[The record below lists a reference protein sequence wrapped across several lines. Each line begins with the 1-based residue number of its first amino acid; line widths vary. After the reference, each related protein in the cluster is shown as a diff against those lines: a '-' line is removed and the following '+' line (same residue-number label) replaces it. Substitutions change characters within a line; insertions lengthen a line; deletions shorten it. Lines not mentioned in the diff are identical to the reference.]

1 MEIHQY
7 NLSSIGGNYLSIVI
21 AVTNQKGGVGKTTTS
36 GAVLASLALRGAKV
50 LGIDLDP
57 QGSLGFC
64 MGLNIEDC
72 ATIFH
77 VMKGTVP
84 VTEAIVETKCGDVI
98 PSNILLSQAELE
110 FSEVGREFILKKIL
124 DQVAEFYDVIVIDT
138 PPALNILTVNAYVA
152 AESLIIPMCPDILS
166 LLGVSQIR
174 ETIETVQSAYNPD
187 LKVLGILLNMFNP
200 RYNLNQEVL
209 EMADSIATQLNS
221 HVFYAKISSS
231 VKVAEAPA
239 HGESVLTYAPRT
251 KPAEDFQSFVDE
263 ILGDRFPRRG

>member
-1 MEIHQY
+1 MSTI
-7 NLSSIGGNYLSIVI
+7 I

-36 GAVLASLALRGAKV
+36 GAVLASLALRGARV
-50 LGIDLDP
+50 LGVDLDP

-72 ATIFH
+72 ATIFD
-77 VMKGTVP
+77 VMKGDIP
-84 VTEAIVETKCGDVI
+84 VTQAIVETKCGDVI
-98 PSNILLSQAELE
+98 PSNILLSRAELE
-110 FSEVGREFILKKIL
+110 FMGSKREFILKNIL
-124 DQVAEFYDVIVIDT
+124 DEVACFYDVVVIDT

-152 AESLIIPMCPDILS
+152 SDSLIIPMSPDILS

-174 ETIETVQSAYNPD
+174 ETIESVQQTYNPD
-187 LKVLGILLNMFNP
+187 LKVLGVLLNMFNS

-209 EMADSIATQLNS
+209 EMADSIAKQLES
-221 HVFYAKISSS
+221 KVFYAKISSS

-263 ILGDRFPRRG
+263 IFGTQFPRRG

>member
-1 MEIHQY
+1 MSTI
-7 NLSSIGGNYLSIVI
+7 I

-36 GAVLASLALRGAKV
+36 GAVLASLALRGARV
-50 LGIDLDP
+50 LGVDLDP

-72 ATIFH
+72 ATIFD
-77 VMKGTVP
+77 VMKGTTP
-84 VTEAIVETKCGDVI
+84 VTEAIVETSCGDVI
-98 PSNILLSQAELE
+98 PSNILLSRAELE
-110 FSEVGREFILKKIL
+110 FSETGREFIIKNIL
-124 DQVAEFYDVIVIDT
+124 DQVAGFYDVVVIDT

-152 AESLIIPMCPDILS
+152 SDSLIIPMSPDILS

-174 ETIETVQSAYNPD
+174 ETIEAVQRAYNPN
-187 LKVLGILLNMFNP
+187 LRVLGILLNMFNA

-209 EMADSIATQLNS
+209 EMADAIAKQLDS
-221 HVFYAKISSS
+221 KVFYAKISSS

-239 HGESVLTYAPRT
+239 HGQSVLTYAPRT
-251 KPAEDFQSFVDE
+251 RPAEDFQAFVDE

>member
-1 MEIHQY
+1 M
-7 NLSSIGGNYLSIVI
+7 SIII

-36 GAVLASLALRGAKV
+36 GAVLAALALRGARV
-50 LGIDLDP
+50 LGVDLDP

-72 ATIFH
+72 ATIFD

-98 PSNILLSQAELE
+98 PANILLSRAELE
-110 FSEVGREFILKKIL
+110 FSESGREFIIKKIL
-124 DQVAEFYDVIVIDT
+124 DEVTEFYDVVVIDT
-138 PPALNILTVNAYVA
+138 PPALNILTMNAYVA
-152 AESLIIPMCPDILS
+152 ADSLIVPMSPDILS

-174 ETIETVQSAYNPD
+174 ETIEAVQKNYNPN
-187 LKVLGILLNMFNP
+187 LKVLGILLNMYNA

-209 EMADSIATQLNS
+209 EMADAIAAQLNS
-221 HVFYAKISSS
+221 KVFYAKISSS

-239 HGESVLTYAPRT
+239 HGQSVLTYAPRT
-251 KPAEDFQSFVDE
+251 RPAEDFQSFVDE